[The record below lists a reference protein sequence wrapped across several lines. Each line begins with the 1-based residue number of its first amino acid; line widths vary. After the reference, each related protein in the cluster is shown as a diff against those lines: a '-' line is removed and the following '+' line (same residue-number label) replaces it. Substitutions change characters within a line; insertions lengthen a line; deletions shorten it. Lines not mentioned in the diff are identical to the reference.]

1 MSKNLNQLDVRVSGR
16 HMRWEEKFDL
26 LDSRISMTQVD
37 RQVFIPL
44 KNVIY
49 YNPSRCKLSLII
61 MFDI

>member
-1 MSKNLNQLDVRVSGR
+1 MSGFQEGICVG
-16 HMRWEEKFDL
+16 EEKFDL

-49 YNPSRCKLSLII
+49 YNPSNYN
-61 MFDI
+61 